1 MLVIM
6 FWFSR
11 SQRLLI
17 IWLSI
22 IWALSVPDEGCMSL
36 QKPKSC
42 HETGTNMTASSEV
55 N

>member
-1 MLVIM
+1 M
-6 FWFSR
+6 FFWIVLEILLQIVD

-17 IWLSI
+17 IWLLI

-42 HETGTNMTASSEV
+42 HETGTNMTA
-55 N
+55 